1 MGEESYEAEGV
12 IKTGFTFLL
21 VLLRG
26 PWEKWGWNG
35 VRALTSPRLSKAFT
49 EEVTVTRDLGEHQG
63 ENRQWTWPSPP

>member
-1 MGEESYEAEGV
+1 MEADRPQEARSPTPWVGEESYEAEGV

-21 VLLRG
+21 VLLRA

-49 EEVTVTRDLGEHQG
+49 QTQR
-63 ENRQWTWPSPP
+63 R